1 MEKPKYQL
9 IAVIAFILTIIAF
22 SSFVLRV
29 HMTKDTE
36 HLSYI
41 WIFLVLTSRIL
52 LFIYGVIN
60 NLHGIYVPESILI
73 VGVLYILYVKLHFSD
88 VKNVED
94 ELKLKNILTN

>member
-1 MEKPKYQL
+1 M
-9 IAVIAFILTIIAF
+9 
-22 SSFVLRV
+22 
-29 HMTKDTE
+29 
-36 HLSYI
+36 SYI
-41 WIFLVLTSRIL
+41 WIFLVLTSQIL

-60 NLHGIYVPESILI
+60 NSHEIYVPELILI